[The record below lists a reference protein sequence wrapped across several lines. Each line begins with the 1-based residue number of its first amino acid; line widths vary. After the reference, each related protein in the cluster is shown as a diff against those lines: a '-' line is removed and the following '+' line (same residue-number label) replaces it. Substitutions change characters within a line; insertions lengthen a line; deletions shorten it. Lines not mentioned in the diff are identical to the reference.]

1 MLARD
6 LSPFLRRLLLGLSAI
21 ALLVLLASE
30 LSWGG
35 AERARS
41 LGLAL
46 LLGAPWAIVL
56 TVLIAAARERAWRW
70 VGVTAAL
77 LGVAALSL
85 L

>member
-1 MLARD
+1 MLAHD
-6 LSPFLRRLLLGLSAI
+6 PSPFLRRLLLGLSGL

-30 LSWGG
+30 APWSH
-35 AERARS
+35 ADRARS
-41 LGLAL
+41 LGLAF

-56 TVLIAAARERAWRW
+56 TCLVGAIRERAWRW
-70 VGVTAAL
+70 AWVTAAL